1 MNLSIWNLPS
11 KWHPATSLVKSP
23 CFPPTLAISVLKGSM
38 NPTKQ
43 FQVFL
48 TEPAWIM
55 GKTWDMGGT
64 WDKGIRIDEY

>member
-1 MNLSIWNLPS
+1 M
-11 KWHPATSLVKSP
+11 
-23 CFPPTLAISVLKGSM
+23 FRPTLAISVLKGSM

-48 TEPAWIM
+48 TKKNTWIM

-64 WDKGIRIDEY
+64 WDKGIRIDEYDRDLLG